1 MSSRCYQP
9 RPLRIWL
16 LTDSRIYQ
24 LERTAHDASAG
35 DPESRPLVG
44 VEDPEDIFSR
54 ALSAELDKIT
64 TFYKAKEAE
73 LTEET
78 KQVLHEVEEFDGSG
92 SGGRWF
98 SDHPHP
104 HESDNAE
111 DSDDDDETTGLTR
124 SRSTRHKSAPS
135 IHPDELPGVTRERSR
150 SLRRA
155 STTLDDY
162 AEQSFLYSTGIVL
175 KKRVT
180 ALFVQLCELKSY
192 IQLNK
197 TGFGKVLKK
206 FDKILHKEMRA
217 GYLERHVL
225 PEYPFRAETLQG
237 VEDKIGS
244 MECAYAAIAT
254 QGDLE
259 SAKKELRAHLREHVV
274 WERNTVWRDMI
285 GLERRAEAARI
296 GRSLLGADNTATLL
310 QGDDD
315 KLPETRE
322 FATPFGR
329 ISLPLWLANS
339 AMVWL
344 VAIIAIFFIVLY
356 IPILEKTEQQNCL
369 ALLVFVSLL
378 WATEVSTRLSLRES

>member
-1 MSSRCYQP
+1 M
-9 RPLRIWL
+9 
-16 LTDSRIYQ
+16 
-24 LERTAHDASAG
+24 A
-35 DPESRPLVG
+35 
-44 VEDPEDIFSR
+44 
-54 ALSAELDKIT
+54 
-64 TFYKAKEAE
+64 
-73 LTEET
+73 EET

-124 SRSTRHKSAPS
+124 SRSARHKSAPS
-135 IHPDELPGVTRERSR
+135 IHPDDLPGVTRERSR

-206 FDKILHKEMRA
+206 FDKTLHKEMRA

-225 PEYPFRAETLQG
+225 PEYPFRNETLHD
-237 VEDKIGS
+237 VEDKIGK
-244 MECAYAAIAT
+244 MECAYSAIAT

-296 GRSLLGADNTATLL
+296 GRSLLGTENTSTLL

-315 KLPETRE
+315 KLPEMRE

-356 IPILEKTEQQNCL
+356 IPILEKAEQQNCL

-378 WATEVSTRLSLRES
+378 WATEVSARLLLRNSWTTMLTSAGHPPLRHVPDDPLPLRGPPRPALRDRAVHAPRCQGRGLVHLLGHVDARHHAAPRRLHPRGSAV

>member
-1 MSSRCYQP
+1 M
-9 RPLRIWL
+9 
-16 LTDSRIYQ
+16 TD
-24 LERTAHDASAG
+24 
-35 DPESRPLVG
+35 
-44 VEDPEDIFSR
+44 
-54 ALSAELDKIT
+54 
-64 TFYKAKEAE
+64 
-73 LTEET
+73 ET
-78 KQVLHEVEEFDGSG
+78 KQVLHEVEEFDGGG

-98 SDHPHP
+98 SDHHHH

-111 DSDDDDETTGLTR
+111 DSDDDDDETTGLTR
-124 SRSTRHKSAPS
+124 SRSTRHKSAPG
-135 IHPDELPGVTRERSR
+135 IHPGDLPAATRERSR

-217 GYLERHVL
+217 GYLERYVL
-225 PEYPFRAETLQG
+225 PEYPFRAETMEG
-237 VEDKIGS
+237 IEDKIGR
-244 MECAYAAIAT
+244 MESAYAAIAT

-259 SAKKELRAHLREHVV
+259 MAKKELRAHLREHVV

-310 QGDDD
+310 QGDDV

-322 FATPFGR
+322 IATPFGR
-329 ISLPLWLANS
+329 ITLPLWLANS
-339 AMVWL
+339 AMLWL
-344 VAIIAIFFIVLY
+344 VAIIVIFFIVLY
-356 IPILEKTEQQNCL
+356 IPILEKPEQQNCL

-378 WATEVSTRLSLRES
+378 WATEVSTRQSPSKY